1 MVKIGTFRN
10 WKSFPSAE
18 FKWGLFMPCL
28 IYKEQNENLNFIPTW
43 LFPSNFR
50 QITHEN
56 RDEISC
62 WNSIFFPEKHW
73 RKSLFYFWISSSRV
87 MDRSHLEIFC
97 VPGWQPVIAIGL
109 TLTVAVIKVQVWI
122 STSVWNVYKWQSPNL
137 SWKKAE
143 AEGNWMPAQALS
155 LHCWALWGRLDC
167 LPQAVSSRWQ
177 KRVHW
182 PTCKKHWKLELT

>member
-1 MVKIGTFRN
+1 MGFIHALFDLQRAKRKPKLYTNMTFSLPTSGKLHTKTEMRSHVEIQFFFQRST
-10 WKSFPSAE
+10 K
-18 FKWGLFMPCL
+18 
-28 IYKEQNENLNFIPTW
+28 ENL
-43 LFPSNFR
+43 
-50 QITHEN
+50 
-56 RDEISC
+56 
-62 WNSIFFPEKHW
+62 
-73 RKSLFYFWISSSRV
+73 WISSSRV